1 MARLSKR
8 QKALQEKVGGRRDF
22 SPLEALELIKETANA
37 KFDETIEAAFFLG
50 INPKHADQ
58 QVRSTV
64 TLPEGTGQTVRVV
77 AVAKGAAANAAKEAG
92 AIEAGAEEVLE
103 KIQGGWFE
111 FDVLVATADM
121 MGQLSRLGKILG
133 PKKLMPNPKAG
144 TVVAPSPDAIAKAV
158 SEFQGGKVEFRNDR
172 QGNVHVIVGK
182 SSFEKEKL
190 ARNLA
195 AIHAA
200 IMRMKP
206 ASAKGQYIKTFAL
219 SSTMGPGLRLDTTK
233 LSELASV
240 E

>member
-22 SPLEALELIKETANA
+22 SPMEALDLIKETANA
-37 KFDETIEAAFFLG
+37 KFDETIEAAFYLG

-103 KIQGGWFE
+103 KIQGGWFD

-121 MGQLSRLGKILG
+121 MPNFPDWVKSLVLRNSCLTLKQVPLLHHLLMRLQK
-133 PKKLMPNPKAG
+133 
-144 TVVAPSPDAIAKAV
+144 
-158 SEFQGGKVEFRNDR
+158 Q
-172 QGNVHVIVGK
+172 
-182 SSFEKEKL
+182 
-190 ARNLA
+190 
-195 AIHAA
+195 
-200 IMRMKP
+200 
-206 ASAKGQYIKTFAL
+206 
-219 SSTMGPGLRLDTTK
+219 
-233 LSELASV
+233 
-240 E
+240 